1 MTKFEYQTYL
11 IVSDIIFQDSFLS
24 VIFKPDQFANSND
37 FTI

>member
-24 VIFKPDQFANSND
+24 VVFKPDNSPISND